1 VTHQTGNLKASFS
14 KIFSARLVP
23 EKIKENLE
31 VTQLTNE
38 SNRRSEGVIRRLQL
52 KTQFAVF
59 LPSKTHQTSLITVDS
74 HRSCPSP
81 SQCVLKLLLL
91 IFLKSF

>member
-14 KIFSARLVP
+14 KIFSVRLVP

-59 LPSKTHQTSLITVDS
+59 LPSKLIKL
-74 HRSCPSP
+74 RSSP
-81 SQCVLKLLLL
+81 SIAIVLVLHLPNA
-91 IFLKSF
+91 FSSFFY